1 MTNSSL
7 VVEAFAAT
15 FLFIVE
21 LLLRVCC
28 ILLHFLRWRA
38 SKSHVECM
46 LASHRCDDI
55 DRRLLNHIANSSDIN
70 NTSKGRSRMLAFFQ
84 RLNQSNDTTEQ
95 CETKATKT
103 KKPKPKGNLQG
114 LFIRRQINYKRGIGY
129 GLGISKFHI
138 LIF

>member
-103 KKPKPKGNLQG
+103 KNQS
-114 LFIRRQINYKRGIGY
+114 QRGTFKDFLYGVKLITKEVLDMDWGY
-129 GLGISKFHI
+129 QNFT
-138 LIF
+138 F